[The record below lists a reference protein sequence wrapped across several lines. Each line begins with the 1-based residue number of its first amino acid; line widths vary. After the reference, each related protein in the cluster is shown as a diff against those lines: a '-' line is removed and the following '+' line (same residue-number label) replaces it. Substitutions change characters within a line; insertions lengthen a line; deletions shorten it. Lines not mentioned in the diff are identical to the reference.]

1 MCDSCSMAGSENDQ
15 KKKEW
20 SDSSLYNMGNCYYR
34 TVAYKKCNHFRL
46 FVIPLSTDLFNVD
59 WKMPAS
65 VLTYDSRE
73 SMVWGRR
80 VFEVEQY
87 GKPIWEWFPK
97 WFMETS
103 PFIVTL
109 GIIGTIGCVIS
120 MFIKVKNRKGDIK
133 RDILGIYGVVAIIA
147 WLFSAPLI
155 RYGMVYVL
163 IPVCICIADLM
174 ERDGNKKF
182 VIALNILLML
192 VLIPTGAGYM
202 A

>member
-1 MCDSCSMAGSENDQ
+1 
-15 KKKEW
+15 
-20 SDSSLYNMGNCYYR
+20 
-34 TVAYKKCNHFRL
+34 
-46 FVIPLSTDLFNVD
+46 
-59 WKMPAS
+59 
-65 VLTYDSRE
+65 
-73 SMVWGRR
+73 
-80 VFEVEQY
+80 
-87 GKPIWEWFPK
+87 
-97 WFMETS
+97 METS

-120 MFIKVKNRKGDIK
+120 MIIKVKNKKGDIK

-192 VLIPTGAGYM
+192 ILIPTGAGYM
-202 A
+202 ASIEEIGDRQRIRQEDYEWGLTTNRELKDGIKVWLPIEGDQSSADVFPCVPNGAMLDKIELRGDSLKEGFRMKAEYKDMHLNEYGYEW